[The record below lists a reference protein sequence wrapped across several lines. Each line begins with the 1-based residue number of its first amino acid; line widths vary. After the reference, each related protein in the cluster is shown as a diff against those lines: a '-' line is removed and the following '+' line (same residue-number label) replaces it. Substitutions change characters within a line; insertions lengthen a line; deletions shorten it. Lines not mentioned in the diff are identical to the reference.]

1 VTAVL
6 TVGGRNISAVTVS
19 DVTVQAGR
27 DNVDTQPEASVL
39 TVSMIDGWDQ
49 VGSVGD
55 PCTLA
60 DSEGTMFAGVI
71 TDIDTGPP
79 EIVGDPW
86 RVRLLAAGPLAQ
98 LGQQVVGDEPWPQ
111 ETDSARVYR
120 ILQLAA
126 AGHQVNPGLLGPA
139 ILARDVDAQPAAELC
154 RSVATDALGTLWE
167 QPADPATPIRYTPQS
182 LRAWN
187 AQAITWGSVDPVT
200 KWNTLPAALTWQQVT
215 TDTLPIAGAPGSL
228 TLDCGDI
235 DAEVVFSQRL
245 SDVVAYVR
253 VAYGVDPGAGER
265 PEATAGTPG
274 GSPEVRLDGQLAL
287 PGDAQAVAD
296 TIWRS
301 RREPVWRLS
310 EVLLRRDD
318 LLAGEWSALRAALD
332 VGTRLTINLPTSSP
346 VGPIWQGFLEGWE
359 LSIVDDLHSVTL
371 RTSERLMTEPAD
383 RWQDVTPALTW
394 GTVTPAETWDTAM
407 EVA

>member
-1 VTAVL
+1 MTATL
-6 TVGGRNISAVTVS
+6 TVGGRDISHDTVS
-19 DVTVQAGR
+19 DVTVQVGR

-39 TVSMIDGWDQ
+39 TVNMIDGWNL
-49 VGSVGD
+49 VGNVGD
-55 PCTLA
+55 PCTLVDA
-60 DSEGTMFAGVI
+60 DGCMFAGTI
-71 TDIDTGPP
+71 TDIDSGPP

-86 RVRLLAAGPLAQ
+86 RARLMAAGPLAQ
-98 LGQQVVGDEPWPQ
+98 LGQNVVGDEPWPQ

-120 ILQLAA
+120 ILNLADA
-126 AGHQVNPGLLGPA
+126 QHQVNPGLLGPA

-167 QPADPATPIRYTPQS
+167 QPADPVTPIRYTPQS

-187 AQAITWGSVDPVT
+187 AQAITWGSMDPVT
-200 KWNTLPAALTWQQVT
+200 KWNTLPAGLTWSQVN

-228 TLDCGDI
+228 TLDCADI

-265 PEATAGTPG
+265 PEVSAGSPG
-274 GSPEVRLDGQLAL
+274 GFPQVRLDGQLAL
-287 PGDAQAVAD
+287 VGDAQAVAN

-310 EVLLRRDD
+310 EVTLRRDD
-318 LLAGEWSALRAALD
+318 LLAGEWSALRSALD

-346 VGPIWQGFLEGWE
+346 VGPVWQGFLEGWE
-359 LSIVDDLHSVTL
+359 LRVVDDLHSVIL

-383 RWQDVTPALTW
+383 RWQDVA
-394 GTVTPAETWDTAM
+394 PAEKWNTLVATLTWDTAT